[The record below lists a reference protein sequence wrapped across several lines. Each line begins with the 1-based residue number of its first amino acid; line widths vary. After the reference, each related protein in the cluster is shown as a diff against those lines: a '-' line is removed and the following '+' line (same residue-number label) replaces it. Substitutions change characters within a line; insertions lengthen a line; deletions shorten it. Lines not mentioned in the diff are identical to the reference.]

1 MTTNPLPPR
10 RASGPASHR
19 ARVLFLL
26 TEYPRAGQTAIKNEI
41 EALEADYEIGILA
54 RRTPVQA
61 YANHRPHA
69 LVRDLEDCIA
79 AVEAF
84 QPDLIHA
91 HFLTELGFVGEV
103 ARRTGVPFT
112 LRAHSFD
119 TLALRPP
126 GLGGRIA
133 GLLRGAPPQSRAQ
146 WLREGLAAMESELCL
161 GVLALPFARPWLIRA
176 GACEAKVVD
185 CFPVMRFAQFHDSG
199 PNGDAVM
206 NVGICA
212 TKRAMPDF
220 LRLGRRVPERSF
232 NLYAMDQRTDWLKQ
246 RSAENGAGVNFVGPI
261 EPEAMPREYKR
272 HRWLVYTADADAP
285 GVGWPVAIAEAQA
298 AGVGVCMPALRR
310 DLAQYVGEGAGILY
324 ESVDELPAIV
334 SAPVPE
340 EMRERG
346 FAQARKSDIERH
358 KHLLTDLWD
367 DALRAR
373 APDML
378 ARGSAST
385 GAGGTTSGSAAA
397 TPRSVVSP
405 A

>member
-1 MTTNPLPPR
+1 MTTSPLLPPR
-10 RASGPASHR
+10 TSGPASHR

-26 TEYPRAGQTAIKNEI
+26 NEYPRAGQTAIKNEI
-41 EALEADYEIGILA
+41 EAVEADYEIGILI
-54 RRTPVQA
+54 RRAPAQI

-69 LVRDLEDCIA
+69 AARDLADCIA

-91 HFLTELGFVGEV
+91 HYLTELGFIGEV
-103 ARRTGVPFT
+103 SRRTGVPFT

-126 GLGGRIA
+126 GIGGRIA
-133 GLLRGAPPQSRAQ
+133 RLLRGAPPQGRAA
-146 WLREGLAAMESELCL
+146 WLRDGLEAMESELCL
-161 GVLALPFARPWLIRA
+161 GILAFPFARPWLIRA
-176 GACEAKVVD
+176 GASEAKLVD
-185 CFPVMRFAQFHDSG
+185 CFPVMRFDHFHDRG

-206 NVGICA
+206 NVGLCA
-212 TKRAMPDF
+212 PKRAMPDF
-220 LRLGRRVPERSF
+220 LRLACMVPRRSF

-246 RSAENGAGVNFVGPI
+246 RSAETGAGVSFVGPV

-272 HRWLVYTADADAP
+272 HRWLVYTADADTP

-298 AGVGVCMPALRR
+298 AGVGVCMPALRP
-310 DLAQYVGEGAGILY
+310 DLAQYVGVGAGILY
-324 ESVDELPAIV
+324 DSVDELPAIV

-346 FAQARKSDIERH
+346 FEQARKSDIARH

-373 APDML
+373 AMGTAP
-378 ARGSAST
+378 RGYD
-385 GAGGTTSGSAAA
+385 SAADVPPRAA
-397 TPRSVVSP
+397 TLRNLANPV
-405 A
+405 